1 MKKFIRLIIC
11 MILLGTLLF
20 PEPAAAAAATG
31 RTLTEIYRLNARY
44 QNAEP
49 GGIALAGS
57 STLAKWTTAAADISS
72 FGTFKEETV
81 YNFGISAA
89 KFQSL
94 LDQRYINGIASK
106 KPRVVIVYG
115 ANSLTV
121 SRKKTSRNRLVVNQ
135 ATNATIKFI
144 EKLRSAI
151 RRYGGSGTKF
161 YYVSTVKTPDHYR
174 TCKSKTVSCNIWD
187 RIDLYNKR
195 MRKYAASVSYCD
207 YINIEPYYYS
217 STTTRNGKKKLRYY
231 LDEGDLR
238 DIAHTAS
245 AKALIRKTSVS
256 PLFAPDL
263 NHPSEQAYQ
272 LIWKNIAKQASVL

>member
-1 MKKFIRLIIC
+1 MKKIIQLIIYTV
-11 MILLGTLLF
+11 LLGTILIS
-20 PEPAAAAAATG
+20 EPASAAATG
-31 RTLTEIYRLNARY
+31 KTLTEIYRLNARY
-44 QNAEP
+44 QNADP

-57 STLAKWTTAAADISS
+57 STLAKWTTAETDISS
-72 FGTFKEETV
+72 FGTFKADTV

-106 KPRVVIVYG
+106 KPKVVIVYG

-121 SRKKTSRNRLVVNQ
+121 SRRKTSRNRSVVNQ

-144 EKLRSAI
+144 EKLRLAI
-151 RRYGGSGTKF
+151 RRYGASGTKF
-161 YYVSTVKTPDHYR
+161 YFVSTVKTPAHYR
-174 TCKSKTVSCNIWD
+174 TCKSKSVSCNIWD
-187 RIDLYNKR
+187 RIDLFNNRMKR
-195 MRKYAASVSYCD
+195 YASSVSYCD
-207 YINIEPYYYS
+207 YIDIEPYYYN
-217 STTTRNGKKKLRYY
+217 STATKRGKKKLRYY
-231 LDEGDLR
+231 LDEGNIR
-238 DIAHTAS
+238 NIEHTAS

-256 PLFAPDL
+256 PLFALDL